1 MTNTHCTQ
9 SAYQQAYGREP
20 DFTNYAQL
28 FNDEPFIE
36 TIDYIFASKQGV
48 AVVACKPL
56 PDRSEAQGPF
66 PTREEPSDHLL
77 IAAELRV

>member
-1 MTNTHCTQ
+1 MTSTHCTQ

-28 FNDEPFIE
+28 FDDEPFIE
-36 TIDYIFASKQGV
+36 TIDYIFVSNQGV
-48 AVVACKPL
+48 DVVACKPL
-56 PDRSEAQGPF
+56 PNRSEAKGPF
-66 PTREEPSDHLL
+66 PTREEPSDHIL

>member
-36 TIDYIFASKQGV
+36 TIDYIFVSNQGV
-48 AVVACKPL
+48 DVVVLRGPGAQRALL
-56 PDRSEAQGPF
+56 PVLPPSVQG
-66 PTREEPSDHLL
+66 DH
-77 IAAELRV
+77 AAGERYGQP